1 MKNKILAAA
10 LLSAVFSL
18 TACKSQPKLEW
29 TGAGISSILP
39 VPDSKNGEINSN
51 SGNSFSADI
60 YYDSQAD
67 YEEYKQLCIEN
78 GFTIDADNSTNGYE
92 AYNSDGYKL
101 SLSLYDWTSS
111 KYYRVN
117 LDAPKERGNI
127 VWSDIGL
134 SALIPKP
141 VSSVGKITVDSS
153 SRLYAYVCDTTHD
166 DYNAYVEQCI
176 ANGFTVD
183 YSKHENSFSAD
194 NENGDSIYIKYEGFN
209 IISISIYAAKE
220 DSQETESTK
229 SVADSIS
236 AEVTDV
242 PVQTTAEQTT
252 TVQTTTPA
260 PQTTTTAPAEEPTPE
275 QSQSSG
281 VRAEVKQALDS
292 YETLMN
298 EYCDFMEKYSAN
310 PDDLTLIMEY
320 SDFLAKYTD
329 AMNKLSALDD
339 IELNDEE
346 TKYYL
351 EVTNRVSARLIE
363 AAY

>member
-10 LLSAVFSL
+10 LLSAVLSL

-29 TGAGISSILP
+29 TGAGISSVLP

-51 SGNSFSADI
+51 SDSSFSADI
-60 YYDSQAD
+60 YYDSQSD
-67 YEEYKQLCIEN
+67 YEEYKQLCIES
-78 GFTIDADNSTNGYE
+78 GFTIDADNSTNGYD
-92 AYNSDGYKL
+92 AYNSDGYK
-101 SLSLYDWTSS
+101 LSLYDWTSS

-134 SALIPKP
+134 STLIPKP
-141 VSSVGKITVDSS
+141 VSSVGKITIDSS
-153 SRLYAYVCDTTHD
+153 SQLYAYVCDTTHD

-183 YSKHENSFSAD
+183 YSKYENSFSAD
-194 NENGDSIYIKYEGFN
+194 NENEDSIYIKYEGFN
-209 IISISIYAAKE
+209 IMSISIYAAEE
-220 DSQETESTK
+220 DSQETESTE
-229 SVADSIS
+229 SATDLIS
-236 AEVTDV
+236 TEATDI
-242 PVQTTAEQTT
+242 PAQTTAEQTT
-252 TVQTTTPA
+252 A
-260 PQTTTTAPAEEPTPE
+260 PQTTTAAPTEEPTPA
-275 QSQSSG
+275 QSQSESG

-292 YETLMN
+292 YEALMN
-298 EYCDFMEKYSAN
+298 EYCDFMKKYSAS

-329 AMNKLSALDD
+329 AMDKLSALDD